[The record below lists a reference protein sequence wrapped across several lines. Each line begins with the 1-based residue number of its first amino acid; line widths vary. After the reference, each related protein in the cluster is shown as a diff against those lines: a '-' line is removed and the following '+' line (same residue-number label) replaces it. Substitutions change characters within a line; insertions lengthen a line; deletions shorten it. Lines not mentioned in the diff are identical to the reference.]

1 MAYIAPT
8 AEDLK
13 KRFPAFSA
21 VGADPVAGALQ
32 EAERQVD
39 DTWPADDR
47 VTGVLL
53 YAAHVLTLD
62 GLGTS
67 TEAQLAG
74 FRRLKIGSLELESAT
89 AAASAS
95 SSPLLQTGYGRRF
108 ADLAKRVRGPAI
120 LVV

>member
-1 MAYIAPT
+1 MAYDVPT
-8 AEDLK
+8 AATLK
-13 KRFPAFSA
+13 ARFPAFAA
-21 VGADPVAGALQ
+21 VAD
-32 EAERQVD
+32 EAITMAIAEGSGRVD
-39 DTWPADDR
+39 VTWPEMGYQ
-47 VTGVLL
+47 TGILL

-95 SSPLLQTGYGRRF
+95 SDPLLQTGYGRRF
-108 ADLAKRVRGPAI
+108 AELARRVRGPAI